1 MRKTIQGKLEERLPF
16 LSITLPKWFP
26 SKYPDLYANL
36 VYNSRVLTSPFD
48 VYATLRHI
56 LSYPSYPNSIVIGQS
71 LFHRIDKQNRT
82 CASAGVEDHWCPC
95 LDLEEVST
103 SEEIVNKTASFVVHY
118 INNSTS
124 QSDELS
130 QLCQRLTLK
139 EIMSAFREMPKE
151 AMQRF
156 QRTQNAADDK
166 CDGCVAVSGDK
177 AENTLVKDT
186 LYQIQLV
193 TSPNKGFYE
202 ASVRWNKGSPLL
214 LGEISRIDAYKDQP
228 HCIEKDFPHLR
239 KYCYC
244 NKQSH

>member
-1 MRKTIQGKLEERLPF
+1 
-16 LSITLPKWFP
+16 
-26 SKYPDLYANL
+26 
-36 VYNSRVLTSPFD
+36 
-48 VYATLRHI
+48 
-56 LSYPSYPNSIVIGQS
+56 
-71 LFHRIDKQNRT
+71 
-82 CASAGVEDHWCPC
+82 
-95 LDLEEVST
+95 
-103 SEEIVNKTASFVVHY
+103 
-118 INNSTS
+118 
-124 QSDELS
+124 
-130 QLCQRLTLK
+130 
-139 EIMSAFREMPKE
+139 MSAFREMPKE